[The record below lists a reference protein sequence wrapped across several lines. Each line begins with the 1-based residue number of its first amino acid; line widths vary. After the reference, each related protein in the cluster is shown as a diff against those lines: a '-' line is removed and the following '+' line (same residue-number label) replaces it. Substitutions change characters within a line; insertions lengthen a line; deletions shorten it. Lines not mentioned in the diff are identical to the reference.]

1 VGGFLIVPAL
11 AYISRES
18 YSANISPMTPVMRLF
33 TGDTISMPEIL
44 LPVVFVLIMSVI
56 TFWIAAYLFKR
67 DDILFGPRPGP
78 VSLLLQLIGIKK

>member
-1 VGGFLIVPAL
+1 
-11 AYISRES
+11 
-18 YSANISPMTPVMRLF
+18 
-33 TGDTISMPEIL
+33 
-44 LPVVFVLIMSVI
+44 MSVI